1 MTTYT
6 AKALLPLAQRTGRW
20 TVKKIRGQD
29 CLYTTNLGSSIRL
42 TISGSNTLTINVLD
56 NGQVGF
62 LSQMY
67 AWRVDGRDWH
77 RFPATLLTCRVTLDD
92 VGPHTVELI
101 TAGNTD
107 MDQVWNGRQGFAITS
122 IESSGKLTA
131 APHRPLVDF
140 IGDSIT
146 AGCWVGG
153 KHAATDYRPESNYV
167 GQACDQL
174 GIDGVRIAYSAAG
187 VLRPG
192 TGGVPTA
199 KDFLCRIDATT
210 PWRPNHPRLVLVNL
224 GVNDRRFS
232 AEEFV
237 PAYDN
242 FIQQVCTN
250 FPESTIVLLVPFS
263 QTYREEIAA
272 TAKRHHLKLVETAGW
287 CTDFTDGLHPN
298 QQGAKTGGKH
308 LANVLKKLLS

>member
-1 MTTYT
+1 MVAYS
-6 AKALLPLAQRTGRW
+6 ARALLPLAQRTGRW
-20 TVKKIRGQD
+20 TVKRIQGRD

-42 TISGSNTLTINVLD
+42 TINGGNTLTTGVLD
-56 NGQVGF
+56 NGQAGF
-62 LSQMY
+62 PSQMY

-77 RFPATLLTCRVTLDD
+77 RFPATLTACQITLAGT
-92 VGPHTVELI
+92 GPHTVELV

-107 MDQVWNGRQGFAITS
+107 MDQVWDGQQGFAITG
-122 IESSGKLTA
+122 IESNGVLSA

-153 KHAATDYRPESNYV
+153 KHAAVDYRPESNYV
-167 GQACDQL
+167 GRACDQL

-192 TGGVPTA
+192 TGGVPPA
-199 KDFLCRIDATT
+199 KDFLCQIDATT
-210 PWRPNHPRLVLVNL
+210 PWQPNHPQLVLVNL

-232 AEEFV
+232 AKEFV

-242 FIQQVCTN
+242 FVSQVGAN
-250 FPESTIVLLVPFS
+250 FPESTIALLVPFS
-263 QTYREEIAA
+263 QTYREEIVA

-298 QQGAKTGGKH
+298 QQGATTGGKH
-308 LANVLKKLLS
+308 LANVLKKLLP